1 MVGRRAWFNANVELR
16 SPRLG
21 LLALLGFALVAGPHD
36 VVGQGSESLRRIA
49 FLSGEDVCA
58 ANRGLSGLVDGL
70 RSLGYR
76 PGENVVIDCRSAEG
90 RYDQLDAL
98 AAELVRLRPAVFVA
112 SAAPASLAAKRATR
126 SIPIVSVYAADPVA
140 LGIVSSLARPDGN
153 ITGISAL
160 ASEYAGKSLQILK
173 DLAPRTSRV
182 GVLGHATNPS
192 FAIYRREL
200 ELAAQTLAIRLDFV
214 GVASAAEIEPAL
226 ATMVAHGDD
235 ALFIMHQPLTFSQ
248 RNNIVQLVARLRLPA
263 IYGSREAV
271 ESGGLVSYSVS
282 VGATHRRAAFIVD
295 KILHGTRTTD
305 LPIEQPTNFEFVIN
319 LKTAEALDLKVPQ
332 SVRLRADQVID

>member
-1 MVGRRAWFNANVELR
+1 MMGRAWFNANVELWSR
-16 SPRLG
+16 RVG
-21 LLALLGFALVAGPHD
+21 LLAVLGVALLAVPYRVEA
-36 VVGQGSESLRRIA
+36 QGSESLRRIA
-49 FLSGEDVCA
+49 FLSGEDTCL
-58 ANRGLSGLVDGL
+58 ANRGLSALLDGL

-76 PGENVVIDCRSAEG
+76 PGENVLIDCRSAEG
-90 RYDQLDAL
+90 RYDQLDTL

-112 SAAPASLAAKRATR
+112 SAAPASLAAKRATK
-126 SIPIVSVYAADPVA
+126 SIPIVSVYAADPVR

-182 GVLGHATNPS
+182 GVIGHAANPS

-200 ELAAQTLAIRLDFV
+200 ELAAPTLAIQLDFV
-214 GVASAAEIEPAL
+214 GVASQAEIEPAL
-226 ATMVAHGDD
+226 ATMVRRGAD
-235 ALFIMHQPLTFSQ
+235 ALFIMHQPLTFAQ
-248 RNNIVQLVARLRLPA
+248 RNNIVQIVARLRLPA
-263 IYGSREAV
+263 VYGSREAV
-271 ESGGLVSYSVS
+271 ESGGLVSYAVS

-295 KILHGTRTTD
+295 KVLHGSKTTD
-305 LPIEQPTNFEFVIN
+305 LPFEQPTNFEFVLN

-332 SVRLRADQVID
+332 SVRLRADRVIE